1 MDCIFCKIVN
11 KEIPGK
17 IVYEDDVCLA
27 FLDLSQVTDG
37 HTLIVPKKHFDN
49 FLEADDEVVAHM
61 FKVAKKLGNHLVEK
75 LNAKGMNVL
84 TNINETAGQTVK
96 HFHIHLIPRYNEKEG
111 IQIIF
116 EDRSSQVSLDE
127 IYNKIMN

>member
-1 MDCIFCKIVN
+1 MDCIFCKIIN

-27 FLDLSQVTDG
+27 FLDLSQVNDG
-37 HTLIVPKKHFDN
+37 HTLIVPKSHFDN
-49 FLEADDEVVAHM
+49 LLEADDEVIAHM
-61 FKVAKKLGNHLVEK
+61 LKVAKKLGNQLVEK

-111 IQIIF
+111 IQITF

-127 IYNKIMN
+127 IYDKIMK

>member
-1 MDCIFCKIVN
+1 MDCIFCKIIN

-37 HTLIVPKKHFDN
+37 HTLIVSKSHFDN
-49 FLEADDEVVAHM
+49 LLEADDEVIAHM
-61 FKVAKKLGNHLVEK
+61 LKVAKKLGNQLVEK

-111 IQIIF
+111 IQITF

-127 IYNKIMN
+127 IYDKIMK

>member
-1 MDCIFCKIVN
+1 MDCIFCKIIN

-37 HTLIVPKKHFDN
+37 HTLIVPKSHFDN
-49 FLEADDEVVAHM
+49 LLETDDEVIAHM
-61 FKVAKKLGNHLVEK
+61 LKVAKKLGNQLVEK

-111 IQIIF
+111 IQITF

-127 IYNKIMN
+127 IYDKIMK

>member
-1 MDCIFCKIVN
+1 MDCIFCKIIN

-37 HTLIVPKKHFDN
+37 HTLIVPKSHFDN
-49 FLEADDEVVAHM
+49 LLEADDEVIAHM
-61 FKVAKKLGNHLVEK
+61 LKVAKKLGNQLVEK

-111 IQIIF
+111 IQITF

-127 IYNKIMN
+127 IYDKIMK

>member
-1 MDCIFCKIVN
+1 MDCIFCKIIN
-11 KEIPGK
+11 IEIPGK

-37 HTLIVPKKHFDN
+37 HTLIVPKSHSDN
-49 FLEADDEVVAHM
+49 LLEADDEVIAHM
-61 FKVAKKLGNHLVEK
+61 LKVAKKLGNQLVEK

-111 IQIIF
+111 IQITF

-127 IYNKIMN
+127 IYDKIMK